1 MRPSSPQL
9 RHLLRVPNMYE
20 SDFIKLLLGHIRL
33 YAIGFCPFRLGED
46 GEPRDRRFVCGE
58 YSFARAD
65 GEDWDAPGNPYLE
78 RLSRVKSEF

>member
-1 MRPSSPQL
+1 M
-9 RHLLRVPNMYE
+9 
-20 SDFIKLLLGHIRL
+20 
-33 YAIGFCPFRLGED
+33 GED

-78 RLSRVKSEF
+78 RLHRVKSEFLKNLVDFTFLV

>member
-1 MRPSSPQL
+1 MKQL
-9 RHLLRVPNMYE
+9 PAARATT
-20 SDFIKLLLGHIRL
+20 L
-33 YAIGFCPFRLGED
+33 YAMGFCPFRLGED

-58 YSFARAD
+58 YGFARAD

>member
-1 MRPSSPQL
+1 
-9 RHLLRVPNMYE
+9 MYE
-20 SDFIKLLLGHIRL
+20 SDFISSLRTYG